1 MFRSM
6 QEVEHERLFHLEVL
20 KDEPVNLAVSRL
32 PALIT
37 SSRCDEAVTTVASV
51 VEAVI
56 EVTSLANVEYLIMRD
71 EEIDPSTV
79 ISSNGE
85 ATERPRAELMEL
97 PVSFMFVQLLRV
109 ELQGLAMFVSLRN
122 ERLNK
127 AKMIPAQ
134 EQSIRKVMR
143 FWATVR
149 ELPGCE

>member
-6 QEVEHERLFHLEVL
+6 QEVEHERLFHLELL
-20 KDEPVNLAVSRL
+20 KYEHINLAVSRL

>member
-1 MFRSM
+1 MFRSL

-20 KDEPVNLAVSRL
+20 KDEHINLAVSRL

>member
-6 QEVEHERLFHLEVL
+6 QEVEHERLFHLELL
-20 KDEPVNLAVSRL
+20 KDEHINLAVSRL

>member
-1 MFRSM
+1 MLCSL
-6 QEVEHERLFHLEVL
+6 QEVEHERLSHLEVL
-20 KDEPVNLAVSRL
+20 KDEHINLAVSRL
-32 PALIT
+32 TALIT
-37 SSRCDEAVTTVASV
+37 SRWSDEAITAVSS
-51 VEAVI
+51 VI
-56 EVTSLANVEYLIMRD
+56 ETLVEVAGLANVEYLIIRD

-79 ISSNGE
+79 ISGNRE
-85 ATERPRAELMEL
+85 AAERPRAELMEL